1 MGEYFNI
8 ETIITWMIFGMITA
22 IAIYAIL
29 LYQRKRNKLN
39 LRKSLI
45 SGYSVATGIVVF
57 VIGLSIPI
65 LVDQIVQFGN
75 DIKSM
80 RK

>member
-8 ETIITWMIFGMITA
+8 ETIIIWMIFGMITA

-80 RK
+80 GK

>member
-1 MGEYFNI
+1 
-8 ETIITWMIFGMITA
+8 MI
-22 IAIYAIL
+22 YE
-29 LYQRKRNKLN
+29 RKKKKLN
-39 LRKSLI
+39 MSNSLI
-45 SGYSVATGIVVF
+45 RAFAVATGIAVF

>member
-1 MGEYFNI
+1 MSEYFNSG
-8 ETIITWMIFGMITA
+8 TIITWLIFGIITGLS
-22 IAIYAIL
+22 IYALMI
-29 LYQRKRNKLN
+29 YERKKKKLN
-39 LRKSLI
+39 MSNSLI
-45 SGYSVATGIVVF
+45 RAFSVATGIAVF

-80 RK
+80 WK